1 MSGASLIAL
10 ALLLPCVT
18 AILIPLFSA
27 SPNTREGT
35 TIVGALALLATVLQL
50 VPGALDGERPE
61 LFLIEVLPG
70 LSIAFSVEPLGMLFA
85 VVASGLWI
93 VNSFYSIGYMRAEQ
107 APRQTSFYV
116 CFAIAIAGAIGVAFA
131 GNLFTL
137 FLFYEVLSLSTYPL
151 VTHRATPEAVRAGRL
166 YLMMLLGSSTLLL
179 LPAIAWTRLVA
190 GTLDFVPGGILEGNL
205 APVALGLLLALFVFG
220 TAKAAVFPLHYW
232 LPAAMVAPTPV
243 SALLHAVAVVKAG
256 VFTVLKIV
264 VYVFG
269 LDTLSAAGAS
279 QWLIY
284 VAGFTVVGAS
294 FVALRQDDLKK
305 RLAYST
311 VSQLSYVVMGA
322 AMATAAGAIGA
333 GLQIA
338 MHAAGKITLFFCAGA
353 IAVATHKY
361 KVSELAG
368 IGWKMPVTMT
378 AFLIGSLSI
387 IGLPPFGGM
396 WSKWWLIV
404 AAAERGSLFV
414 IIVLILSTLLNVGY
428 LLSIV
433 AIAFFSVSPDRTEQ
447 SKVKIAEAPLACV
460 IPLSL
465 TALLCMV
472 LFFQVELAEEL
483 LRGIT
488 SQIGPEEAI
497 SNG

>member
-1 MSGASLIAL
+1 
-10 ALLLPCVT
+10 
-18 AILIPLFSA
+18 
-27 SPNTREGT
+27 
-35 TIVGALALLATVLQL
+35 
-50 VPGALDGERPE
+50 
-61 LFLIEVLPG
+61 
-70 LSIAFSVEPLGMLFA
+70 
-85 VVASGLWI
+85 
-93 VNSFYSIGYMRAEQ
+93 
-107 APRQTSFYV
+107 
-116 CFAIAIAGAIGVAFA
+116 
-131 GNLFTL
+131 
-137 FLFYEVLSLSTYPL
+137 
-151 VTHRATPEAVRAGRL
+151 
-166 YLMMLLGSSTLLL
+166 
-179 LPAIAWTRLVA
+179 
-190 GTLDFVPGGILEGNL
+190 
-205 APVALGLLLALFVFG
+205 
-220 TAKAAVFPLHYW
+220 
-232 LPAAMVAPTPV
+232 
-243 SALLHAVAVVKAG
+243 
-256 VFTVLKIV
+256 
-264 VYVFG
+264 
-269 LDTLSAAGAS
+269 LSAAGAS

-294 FVALRQDDLKK
+294 LVALRQDDLKK

-396 WSKWWLIV
+396 WSKWWLIL

-414 IIVLILSTLLNVGY
+414 IIVLILSTLLNVVY

-433 AIAFFSVSPDRTEQ
+433 AIAFFSAPPDRTEQ
-447 SKVKIAEAPLACV
+447 GKLKIAEAPLACV

-465 TALLCMV
+465 TALLCVV
-472 LFFQVELAEEL
+472 LFFQVELVEGL

-488 SQIGPEEAI
+488 SQIGPEEVI

>member
-1 MSGASLIAL
+1 MSGAALIAL
-10 ALLLPCVT
+10 ALMLPAAT
-18 AILIPLFSA
+18 AVLISLFNA
-27 SPNTREGT
+27 RPNVREGT
-35 TIVGALALLATVLQL
+35 TIVGAIALFLTVLQL
-50 VPGALDGERPE
+50 VPEVFDGGRPG
-61 LFLIEVLPG
+61 LQAIEVLPG

-85 VVASGLWI
+85 MVASGLWI
-93 VNSFYSIGYMRAEQ
+93 LNSLYSVGYMRAEK

-116 CFAIAIAGAIGVAFA
+116 CFAVAISGAMGVALA

-137 FLFYEVLSLSTYPL
+137 FLFYEVLTLSTYPL

-166 YLMMLLGSSTLLL
+166 YLMMLLGASTALL
-179 LPAIAWTRLVA
+179 LPAIAWTGFAA
-190 GTLDFVPGGILEGNL
+190 GTLDFAPGGILGADFGNI
-205 APVALGLLLALFVFG
+205 ALPILLALFVFG

-269 LDTLSAAGAS
+269 IDTLAAVGAAE
-279 QWLIY
+279 WLVY
-284 VAGFTVVGAS
+284 VAGLTVVGAS
-294 FVALRQDDLKK
+294 LVALRQDDLKR

-322 AMATAAGAIGA
+322 ALASVAGVLGA

-338 MHAAGKITLFFCAGA
+338 MHASGKITLFFCAGA
-353 IAVATHKY
+353 IAVASHKY

-368 IGWKMPVTMT
+368 IGRVMPVTMT

-414 IIVLILSTLLNVGY
+414 IIVLILSTLLNVAY

-433 AIAFFSVSPDRTEQ
+433 ATAFFSAPPDGGGET
-447 SKVKIAEAPLACV
+447 KAKIAEAPLACV

-465 TALLCMV
+465 TALLCVV
-472 LFFQVELAEEL
+472 LFFQVEFLEDL
-483 LRGIT
+483 LLGIFGET
-488 SQIGPEEAI
+488 HSDGAVPD
-497 SNG
+497 G

>member
-1 MSGASLIAL
+1 
-10 ALLLPCVT
+10 
-18 AILIPLFSA
+18 
-27 SPNTREGT
+27 
-35 TIVGALALLATVLQL
+35 
-50 VPGALDGERPE
+50 
-61 LFLIEVLPG
+61 
-70 LSIAFSVEPLGMLFA
+70 
-85 VVASGLWI
+85 
-93 VNSFYSIGYMRAEQ
+93 
-107 APRQTSFYV
+107 
-116 CFAIAIAGAIGVAFA
+116 
-131 GNLFTL
+131 
-137 FLFYEVLSLSTYPL
+137 
-151 VTHRATPEAVRAGRL
+151 
-166 YLMMLLGSSTLLL
+166 MMLLGASTLLL
-179 LPAIAWTRLVA
+179 LPAIAWTAFAA
-190 GTLDFVPGGILEGNL
+190 GTLDFVPGGILGGKLGN
-205 APVALGLLLALFVFG
+205 VALSLLLALFAFG
-220 TAKAAVFPLHYW
+220 TAKAAIFPIHYW

-269 LDTLSAAGAS
+269 IDTLAAAGAA
-279 QWLIY
+279 QWLVY
-284 VAGFTVVGAS
+284 LAGFTVVGAS
-294 FVALRQDDLKK
+294 LVALRQDDLKR

-322 AMATAAGAIGA
+322 AMATMTGVLGA

-353 IAVATHKY
+353 IAVASHKY

-368 IGWKMPVTMT
+368 IGRVMPVTMT

-404 AAAERGSLFV
+404 AAAEQGSLFV
-414 IIVLILSTLLNVGY
+414 IIVLIVSTLLNVAY

-433 AIAFFSVSPDRTEQ
+433 ATAFFVAPQGQ
-447 SKVKIAEAPLACV
+447 SDHGPTKIAEAPLACV

-472 LFFQVELAEEL
+472 LFFEVDFLEEL
-483 LRGIT
+483 LLGIT
-488 SQIGPEEAI
+488 SPSDEGLPD
-497 SNG
+497 G

>member
-1 MSGASLIAL
+1 MSGASLIGL
-10 ALLLPCVT
+10 ALLLPVVT
-18 AILIPLFSA
+18 AVLIPLFSA
-27 SPNTREGT
+27 RPNVREGT
-35 TIVGALALLATVLQL
+35 TLVGAVALFATVTQL
-50 VPGALDGERPE
+50 VPSVFEGEQPT
-61 LFLIEVLPG
+61 LHVIEVLPG

-85 VVASGLWI
+85 LVASGLWI
-93 VNSFYSIGYMRAEQ
+93 VNSLYSIGYMRGEK

-116 CFAIAIAGAIGVAFA
+116 CFAVALCGAIGVAFA

-137 FLFYEVLSLSTYPL
+137 FLFYEVLTISTYPL
-151 VTHRATPEAVRAGRL
+151 VTHRATPEAVKAGRL
-166 YLMMLLGSSTLLL
+166 YLMMLLGASTLLL
-179 LPAIAWTRLVA
+179 LPAIAWTALAA
-190 GTLDFVPGGILEGNL
+190 GTLNFVPGGILGGKLGNVGL
-205 APVALGLLLALFVFG
+205 SLLLALFAFG
-220 TAKAAVFPLHYW
+220 TAKAAIFPLHYW

-256 VFTVLKIV
+256 VFTVVKIV

-269 LDTLSAAGAS
+269 IDTLAAAGAA
-279 QWLIY
+279 QWLVY
-284 VAGFTVVGAS
+284 LAGFTVVGAS
-294 FVALRQDDLKK
+294 LVALRQDDLKR

-322 AMATAAGAIGA
+322 AMASMTGVLGA

-353 IAVATHKY
+353 IAVASHKY

-368 IGWKMPVTMT
+368 IGRVMPVTMT

-404 AAAERGSLFV
+404 AAAEQGSLFV
-414 IIVLILSTLLNVGY
+414 IIVLILSTLLNVAY

-433 AIAFFSVSPDRTEQ
+433 ATAFFVAPQGQ
-447 SKVKIAEAPLACV
+447 SDHGPTKIAEAPLACV

-472 LFFQVELAEEL
+472 LFFEVDFLEEL
-483 LRGIT
+483 LLGIT
-488 SQIGPEEAI
+488 SPSDEGSPD
-497 SNG
+497 G